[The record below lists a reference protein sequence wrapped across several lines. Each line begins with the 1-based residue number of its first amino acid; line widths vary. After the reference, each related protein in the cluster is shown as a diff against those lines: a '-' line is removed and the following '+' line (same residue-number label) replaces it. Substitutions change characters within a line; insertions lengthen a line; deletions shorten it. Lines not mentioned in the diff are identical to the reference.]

1 MSEQLVDRI
10 PFAKILVGFAIAFG
24 VALGLCG
31 LNTVLMSSSLNTS
44 HEEFGGGPLLNTL
57 GWVELAVMAFCAVGI
72 VGTGVLWVVLA
83 AMPAFNRKD
92 REQQRLLDDED
103 QTKHENQR

>member
-1 MSEQLVDRI
+1 
-10 PFAKILVGFAIAFG
+10 
-24 VALGLCG
+24 
-31 LNTVLMSSSLNTS
+31 
-44 HEEFGGGPLLNTL
+44 
-57 GWVELAVMAFCAVGI
+57 MAFCAVGI

-103 QTKHENQR
+103 QTKHENER